1 MGDGSSRPSLKGKG
15 RAPQNGDV
23 LAMDLDSAEGGLA
36 QNGRGAFMQ
45 MQLVEQQA
53 STIFTYL
60 CTHLPVSRTR
70 ISNLVQRQSNP
81 LSLQ

>member
-1 MGDGSSRPSLKGKG
+1 MSDGSSRPGSKGKG

-36 QNGRGAFMQ
+36 QNGGGAFMQ
-45 MQLVEQQA
+45 MQLVEQQV
-53 STIFTYL
+53 STIFTCL
-60 CTHLPVSRTR
+60 CDHLPVSRTP
-70 ISNLVQRQSNP
+70 ISNLVQQQSNP